1 MRKMIK
7 WKPFNTIPEMSKI
20 IDEIEEKKLKQHATT
35 IMQDLTESINYNIQ
49 EAIHENIKIEVK
61 YLKQGFLKYEYGY
74 IKNIDT
80 NKKYILIN
88 NTKIYFK
95 NIINAKI

>member
-7 WKPFNTIPEMSKI
+7 WKPFNTIPEMNKI
-20 IDEIEEKKLKQHATT
+20 IDEIESKKQKEPKHYLLP
-35 IMQDLTESINYNIQ
+35 DLIENINYTIKDALANNLKIQ
-49 EAIHENIKIEVK
+49 VK
-61 YLKQGFLKYEYGY
+61 YMKQGFLKYEYGY

-95 NIINAKI
+95 NIINVMV

>member
-20 IDEIEEKKLKQHATT
+20 IDEIEEKKTKQPLPI
-35 IMQDLTESINYNIQ
+35 IMQDLTESINYNIK
-49 EAIHENIKIEVK
+49 EAIHDNKKIEIK
-61 YLKQGFLKYEYGY
+61 YFKQGFLKYEHGY
-74 IKNIDT
+74 IEKIDT

>member
-20 IDEIEEKKLKQHATT
+20 IDEIEEKKLKQHAPT

-95 NIINAKI
+95 NIVNAKI

>member
-20 IDEIEEKKLKQHATT
+20 IDEIEEKKLKQHAPT

>member
-20 IDEIEEKKLKQHATT
+20 IDEIEEKKSKQPLPI
-35 IMQDLTESINYNIQ
+35 IMQDLTESINYNIK
-49 EAIHENIKIEVK
+49 EAIHNNTKIEIK
-61 YLKQGFLKYEYGY
+61 YFKQGFLKYEYGY
-74 IKNIDT
+74 IEKIDT

-95 NIINAKI
+95 YIINAKI

>member
-20 IDEIEEKKLKQHATT
+20 IDEIEEKQSKQPLPI
-35 IMQDLTESINYNIQ
+35 IMQDLTESINYNIK
-49 EAIHENIKIEVK
+49 EAIHDNKKIEIK
-61 YLKQGFLKYEYGY
+61 YFKQGFLKYEYGY
-74 IKNIDT
+74 IKIIDT

-88 NTKIYFK
+88 NIKIYFK
-95 NIINAKI
+95 NIINAKV